1 MGECICLTYGVVI
14 ADSVWETSDSTT
26 NMARCSNLYELLW
39 KLHEKRV
46 IHGDPCLQN
55 VILDGDKHLW
65 IDLME
70 LKQASSLWQ
79 SRDAELL
86 TWLILGASSKV
97 VLDNVLVQL
106 IKQYAT
112 LSTLENISHLSTE
125 VCARLGPRFSLQS

>member
-1 MGECICLTYGVVI
+1 MSCYGI
-14 ADSVWETSDSTT
+14 
-26 NMARCSNLYELLW
+26 
-39 KLHEKRV
+39 HEKGV

-55 VILDGDKHLW
+55 VILDWDKCLW

-70 LKQASSLWQ
+70 LKQASLLWQ

-86 TWLILGASSKV
+86 TQSILGASSKV

-112 LSTLENISHLSTE
+112 LSMLENISHLSTE
-125 VCARLGPRFSLQS
+125 VCACLGPRFSLQ